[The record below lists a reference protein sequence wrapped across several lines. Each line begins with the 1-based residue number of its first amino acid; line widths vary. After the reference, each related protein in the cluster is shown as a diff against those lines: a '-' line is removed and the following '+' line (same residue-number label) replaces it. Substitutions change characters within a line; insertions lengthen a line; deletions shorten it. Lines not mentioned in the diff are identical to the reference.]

1 MAKETKR
8 DYQTMN
14 AKLAEIIEWFESDK
28 VNLDEAIEK
37 YEQALALIGEIE
49 KYLKDTFDFVL
60 FNTSEPLLDLTKI
73 YKEDGQETV
82 LINLDLNNWQGKK
95 RLKLRNEFTCTI
107 QEI

>member
-49 KYLKDTFDFVL
+49 KYLKTAE
-60 FNTSEPLLDLTKI
+60 NKI
-73 YKEDGQETV
+73 KKITTRFQGPSLEKEE
-82 LINLDLNNWQGKK
+82 
-95 RLKLRNEFTCTI
+95 
-107 QEI
+107 